1 MNLVS
6 AWNPYKSFPLSC
18 GTAIEEAFSSP
29 DITALHHSITE
40 YKPTPLVSLPE
51 LARELNLRN
60 IFVKDESHR
69 FGLKAFKALGA
80 TYAMYRWFNHWAIR
94 SGHKSIP
101 AEGFFAG
108 HNGIASGLVT
118 FATATDGNHGRGVA
132 WAARKIGQK
141 AVIYLP
147 KNSAP
152 ERIDNIRRE
161 GAEVVSVE
169 GSYDDAVERCAVD
182 SAQNSWE
189 IISDTSWPGY
199 ENIPRWIMAG
209 YLTLFREIK
218 EQAENRTDFDVVII
232 PAGVGALAAAAG
244 WYYRRELA
252 DARIRLVSVEP
263 IGADCH
269 LQSIQ
274 SQGGISKSIRESCR
288 TLMAGLNCGTPSPA
302 AWPIVRQS
310 FNLFLAISDD
320 YVGPAMKQYFY
331 PMGRDPRIISG
342 ESGVSGLAALLS
354 LYKNGRLGEIGK
366 KLGLG
371 KNSSLLLLNT
381 EGDTAPGIFES
392 MVGKSDET
400 R

>member
-1 MNLVS
+1 MNLIS
-6 AWNPYKSFPLSC
+6 AWNPHQTFPLFC
-18 GTAIEEAFSSP
+18 EAALEEAFSSP
-29 DITALHHSITE
+29 DITSLHHSIPE

-51 LARELNLRN
+51 LARELNLRD
-60 IFVKDESHR
+60 IFIKDESHR

-80 TYAMYRWFNHWAIR
+80 TYAIYRWFNDRALR
-94 SGHKSIP
+94 SGHKSFP
-101 AEGFFAG
+101 VEGFFAG
-108 HNGIASGLVT
+108 HNGIESGPVT

-132 WAARKIGQK
+132 WTARKLGQK
-141 AVIYLP
+141 AVIYMP
-147 KNSAP
+147 ENSAK
-152 ERIDNIRRE
+152 ERIDCIRGE
-161 GAEVVSVE
+161 GAEVVLVE

-182 SAQNSWE
+182 AAQNSWQ

-218 EQAENRTDFDVVII
+218 EQMENRTPIDAAII

-274 SQGGISKSIRESCR
+274 SQRDIPKSIRESCR
-288 TLMAGLNCGTPSPA
+288 TLMAGLNCGTPSPV

-310 FNLFLAISDD
+310 FDLFLAISDD
-320 YVGPAMKQYFY
+320 YVGPAMKRYFY

-342 ESGVSGLAALLS
+342 ESGASGLAALLS

-381 EGDTAPGIFES
+381 EGDTAPEIFKS
-392 MVGKSDET
+392 IVGKSDET